1 MPQADMLNAE
11 EQAVISVLNDAGES
25 CKKIAETLE
34 HSRHAVASYLNNP
47 QTYGK
52 EEFCGLL
59 RKVNCQDEA
68 RICRTASNSTATLRQ
83 IRANVQLPIP
93 RTTMW
98 RTVHRSGHIHHAV
111 LTKAP

>member
-68 RICRTASNSTATLRQ
+68 RICRTASNSTATFARS
-83 IRANVQLPIP
+83 VQMCSFPSPVPPCGERSIEAV
-93 RTTMW
+93 TFTM
-98 RTVHRSGHIHHAV
+98 
-111 LTKAP
+111 LY